1 MAKEINAKI
10 KIQMPGGGATP
21 APPVGSALGQYGV
34 NIMDFVQAFN
44 NDTSSRQGEI
54 VPVEITIYEDN
65 SFSYTT
71 KTAPASYLIKTA
83 VGLNSGSPEPH
94 KEKVA
99 NITTSQ
105 LQTIA
110 EAKMEDLNANDI
122 DAAVNIIAGTARA
135 MGVTVDGEEIDV
147 SVSNEASEARAS
159 EEPAFEE
166 EASTDTVTEGDSEE
180 NN

>member
-1 MAKEINAKI
+1 MAKEIKAKI
-10 KIQMPGGGATP
+10 KLQIPGGGATP

-71 KTAPASYLIKTA
+71 KTAPASYLIKKA

-122 DAAVNIIAGTARA
+122 DAAVNIIAGTARS

-147 SVSNEASEARAS
+147 SISNEASEARAS
-159 EEPAFEE
+159 EAPVSEE
-166 EASTDTVTEGDSEE
+166 DASTDTVIEGESEE
-180 NN
+180 NT